1 MHGQIFFK
9 KMHHLV
15 APRTFD
21 IVYNYIN
28 FTVTSQ
34 TRRNLDEV
42 YQQGTGSQEIASSFS
57 LEKGM
62 LS

>member
-1 MHGQIFFK
+1 
-9 KMHHLV
+9 MHHLV
-15 APRTFD
+15 APHTFN

-28 FTVTSQ
+28 FTVTSR

-42 YQQGTGSQEIASSFS
+42 YQQSTGSQKIASSLS

>member
-1 MHGQIFFK
+1 
-9 KMHHLV
+9 MHHLV
-15 APRTFD
+15 APHTFN
-21 IVYNYIN
+21 IVYHYIN
-28 FTVTSQ
+28 FTVTSR